1 MSDVILEAGGNGVL
15 FALKVAGVPQQKE
28 KYFFMERE
36 LHLSKEN
43 AIKMGLRRH
52 VKIAKNKE
60 SGKIEF
66 LDYCGT
72 KRFYGSLGEW
82 MEVCNSK
89 DVLYG
94 RNEFDGKK
102 TYITLQE
109 LLLQLKPEDK
119 EVTNLGDLFARL
131 TTNSV
136 RPEQI
141 FVKVTTLVRGDKYLA
156 EH

>member
-1 MSDVILEAGGNGVL
+1 MSDVILEAWGNGVL
-15 FALKVAGVPQQKE
+15 FALKVPGVPEKKE

-36 LHLSKEN
+36 LHRSKGDT
-43 AIKMGLRRH
+43 IKLGLRRH
-52 VKIAKNKE
+52 VKLARNNE

-72 KRFYGSLGEW
+72 KRFYRSLEEW
-82 MEVCNSK
+82 MEVCDSK

-94 RNEFDGKK
+94 RNEFGG

-109 LLLQLKPEDK
+109 LLQKLKSEDP

-141 FVKVTTLVRGDKYLA
+141 FVEVTTLVRGDKYLA
-156 EH
+156 GH

>member
-1 MSDVILEAGGNGVL
+1 MSDAILDAWGNGVL
-15 FALKVAGVPQQKE
+15 FALKVPGVPQQKE

-36 LHLSKEN
+36 FDRSKEDT
-43 AIKMGLRRH
+43 IKMGRRRH
-52 VKIAKNKE
+52 VKLARNNE

-72 KRFYGSLGEW
+72 KRFYRSLEEW
-82 MEVCNSK
+82 MEVCNCK

-109 LLLQLKPEDK
+109 LLQKLKPEDK

-141 FVKVTTLVRGDKYLA
+141 FVEVTTLVRGDKYLA
-156 EH
+156 QH